1 MAEGSDRSRL
11 VALVLCGVLG
21 FFGAHRFYS
30 GKVGTG
36 ILQLLTFGGLG
47 VWWLYDLVLISSGGF
62 RDVDGRRIIFWT
74 EDESLHRPMGPGDRG
89 ELTAEILDEI
99 DGLRAEVME
108 LTERVDFTER
118 LLTKQRK
125 SDEFS

>member
-11 VALVLCGVLG
+11 VALVLCAVLG
-21 FFGAHRFYS
+21 MFGAHRFYA

-36 ILQLLTFGGLG
+36 LLQLLTFGGLG
-47 VWWLYDLVLISSGGF
+47 VWWLYDVVLISAGGF
-62 RDVDGRRIIFWT
+62 RDGDGRRIVFWT
-74 EDESLHRPMGPGDRG
+74 EDESLHRPARRGDR

-99 DGLRAEVME
+99 DGLRAEMLE

-125 SDEFS
+125 SDGFD

>member
-11 VALVLCGVLG
+11 VALVLCAVLG
-21 FFGAHRFYS
+21 VFGAHRFYS

-36 ILQLLTFGGLG
+36 LLQLLTFGGLG
-47 VWWLYDLVLISSGGF
+47 VWWLYDLVLITAGGF

-74 EDESLHRPMGPGDRG
+74 EDESLHRPTRGPDR
-89 ELTAEILDEI
+89 ELAADLMDEI
-99 DGLRAEVME
+99 DGLRAEVLE

-118 LLTKQRK
+118 LLTKQRQ
-125 SDEFS
+125 SDGFS